1 MATHRKSDQRRD
13 DAEHFVGELGPTFPV
28 VRSTSESTPL
38 ARYRGMADLSLTNG
52 AATFSVQKPA
62 VQKHFALECE
72 VCCGVNFA
80 LPS

>member
-1 MATHRKSDQRRD
+1 
-13 DAEHFVGELGPTFPV
+13 
-28 VRSTSESTPL
+28 
-38 ARYRGMADLSLTNG
+38 MADRSMTNG

-80 LPS
+80 LPI

>member
-1 MATHRKSDQRRD
+1 MRA
-13 DAEHFVGELGPTFPV
+13 P
-28 VRSTSESTPL
+28 PL

-80 LPS
+80 LPSQHFQHTRGLVNNFLTICKFRVCNGRNSH